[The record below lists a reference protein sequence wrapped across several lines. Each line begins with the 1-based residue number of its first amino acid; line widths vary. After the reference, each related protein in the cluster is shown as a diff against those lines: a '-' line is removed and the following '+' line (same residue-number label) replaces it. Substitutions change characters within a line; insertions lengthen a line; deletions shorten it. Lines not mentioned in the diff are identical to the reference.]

1 MAARMLQ
8 GLQLSSFPSSSPQA
22 EHHHYCIVVHRQH
35 TVETHAFFR
44 EKLKSRSQHT
54 REMFTHHQS
63 SPPPP
68 LLASRTWATTE
79 EGRGKNK
86 MAAQPACLTDS
97 KPSQPPPTLHM
108 QDLKHL
114 PDGCWLLIRT
124 VSSQRPAGKP
134 AGSLE
139 LASRSLPS
147 FLE

>member
-1 MAARMLQ
+1 MLQ
-8 GLQLSSFPSSSPQA
+8 GLQLSSFPSPQA
-22 EHHHYCIVVHRQH
+22 EHHYYCTVVHRQH

-54 REMFTHHQS
+54 RAMSTHHH
-63 SPPPP
+63 PPPP
-68 LLASRTWATTE
+68 SLASRTWAATE
-79 EGRGKNK
+79 EGKGKNK
-86 MAAQPACLTDS
+86 MAAQPACFTDS
-97 KPSQPPPTLHM
+97 KPSQPPPALHM